1 MCPCF
6 RGSSLE
12 GSYQL
17 SFTWATTTSAA
28 VVLEALARASG
39 HKLSQ
44 GTPAPSLPEC
54 RKNVEYK
61 YIKKRGNQ
69 VLQWQPGSNMQISLP
84 EGTITAE
91 VRDTWQGVHQ
101 SMSTLTDD
109 DEDDETDEVAAA
121 AIAAIKAKNLAAA
134 KQPAGAAAGSTKAAA
149 AGSAAAAKAA
159 LASEAGARA
168 SASASKT
175 SWGGAGD
182 AASHTKGSKSSTSGS
197 AVKPQT
203 GSGSAQSSSSTS
215 NNIVSADGLTKTVD
229 EELAEEKARVA
240 ALTVLSMLG
249 ISSTTALLV
258 SLKVIP
264 DPGLAGI
271 DLSSLSGLSKLDLS
285 GLVSKAQLAV
295 SGLSSIPSSGIAS

>member
-175 SWGGAGD
+175 SSGA
-182 AASHTKGSKSSTSGS
+182 AASHTKGAKSSTSGS

-240 ALTVLSMLG
+240 ALTVLSVLG